1 MEVFMKLIPLALYSQ
16 YSYHYTG
23 KFKALSSE
31 WQHNKTSLKDY
42 ELIIMTEGELYLRY
56 NGHNYTVKKG
66 EYLLLPPSSEGYRE
80 GFKKAYCSF
89 YWMHFATE
97 HSSKVPYE
105 ISSGS
110 PKIKEIDTSKYGFI
124 PQSGAIASPERI
136 LVMMKQLQDMV
147 KNNYP
152 TVSLNAMV
160 TSIMMELYGEITV
173 GAPSTNDPAAKKQ
186 IYMDIIDYIQTN
198 ISKNIKIAEIAD
210 AFGYNP
216 KYLSHLFVE
225 IRNIPLKQFIISQ
238 KMDAANFML
247 ADNDKTVSQI
257 ASDLGFSDV
266 HNFARAYKKY
276 TGLTPSEYRN
286 AFAKRM
292 LFHV

>member
-1 MEVFMKLIPLALYSQ
+1 MKLIPLALYSQ

-124 PQSGAIASPERI
+124 PQNGTIASPERI

-160 TSIMMELYGEITV
+160 TIIMMELYGEITV
-173 GAPSTNDPAAKKQ
+173 GAPSTSDPAAKKK
-186 IYMDIIDYIQTN
+186 IYMYIIDYIQTN
-198 ISKNIKIAEIAD
+198 ISKNI
-210 AFGYNP
+210 
-216 KYLSHLFVE
+216 
-225 IRNIPLKQFIISQ
+225 NI
-238 KMDAANFML
+238 
-247 ADNDKTVSQI
+247 
-257 ASDLGFSDV
+257 
-266 HNFARAYKKY
+266 
-276 TGLTPSEYRN
+276 
-286 AFAKRM
+286 
-292 LFHV
+292 

>member
-1 MEVFMKLIPLALYSQ
+1 MKLIPLALYSQ

-105 ISSGS
+105 ISS
-110 PKIKEIDTSKYGFI
+110 
-124 PQSGAIASPERI
+124 
-136 LVMMKQLQDMV
+136 
-147 KNNYP
+147 
-152 TVSLNAMV
+152 
-160 TSIMMELYGEITV
+160 
-173 GAPSTNDPAAKKQ
+173 
-186 IYMDIIDYIQTN
+186 
-198 ISKNIKIAEIAD
+198 
-210 AFGYNP
+210 
-216 KYLSHLFVE
+216 
-225 IRNIPLKQFIISQ
+225 
-238 KMDAANFML
+238 
-247 ADNDKTVSQI
+247 
-257 ASDLGFSDV
+257 
-266 HNFARAYKKY
+266 
-276 TGLTPSEYRN
+276 
-286 AFAKRM
+286 
-292 LFHV
+292 

>member
-1 MEVFMKLIPLALYSQ
+1 
-16 YSYHYTG
+16 
-23 KFKALSSE
+23 
-31 WQHNKTSLKDY
+31 
-42 ELIIMTEGELYLRY
+42 MTEGELYLRY

-66 EYLLLPPSSEGYRE
+66 EYLLLPPSDNGFRE

-89 YWMHFATE
+89 YWMHFVTD

-110 PKIKEIDTSKYGFI
+110 SKIKEIDTAKYGFI

-160 TSIMMELYGEITV
+160 TSIMMELYGEIVT
-173 GAPSTNDPAAKKQ
+173 GAPATSDPAARKQ
-186 IYMDIIDYIQTN
+186 IYLDIIDYIQTN
-198 ISKNIKIAEIAD
+198 ISKNIKISEIAD

-225 IRNIPLKQFIISQ
+225 IRKIPLKQFIISQ